1 MHVYLYVYVCVY
13 IYINVYTHTHVQRK
27 WRREGKDK
35 EGSGGGKY
43 LLGDGTSKNDSLVV
57 CREEAWER
65 GSRGQGGEQRETLLI
80 MYLSVLVDSF
90 LS

>member
-1 MHVYLYVYVCVY
+1 MYIYMSMYVY